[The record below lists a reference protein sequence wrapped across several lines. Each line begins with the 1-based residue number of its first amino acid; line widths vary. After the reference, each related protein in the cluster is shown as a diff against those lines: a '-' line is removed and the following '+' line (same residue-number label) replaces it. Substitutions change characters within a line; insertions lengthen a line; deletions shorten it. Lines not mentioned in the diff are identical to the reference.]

1 MSKNAYRAGRGGG
14 LAIGGHS
21 FQCSFL
27 GDERAFRGNLIII
40 IFAKD
45 GQIKKRQTRN
55 KYSMRI

>member
-1 MSKNAYRAGRGGG
+1 MHTKAGRGGG

-40 IFAKD
+40 IFAKE
-45 GQIKKRQTRN
+45 GQIKRQTRN